1 MKIGEASKRSGLPTK
16 TTRYYHE
23 IALVSPLSV
32 GENGYREYEDTDV
45 RKLLFVRKARSFG
58 FSIDECRDLLGL
70 YEDRNRASADVKRIA
85 QERIADIDKKLDE
98 LKSLRHELGHLVHA
112 CNGDQ
117 RPDCPI
123 LNELSK
129 PA

>member
-16 TTRYYHE
+16 TVRYYDE

-32 GENGYREYEDTDV
+32 GENGYRDYEDTDV

-58 FSIDECRDLLGL
+58 FSIDECRGLLGL
-70 YEDRNRASADVKRIA
+70 YEDRERASADVKRIA
-85 QERIADIDKKLDE
+85 QERIAEIDKKLGE
-98 LKSLRHELGHLVHA
+98 LTSLRHELGHLVHA
-112 CNGDQ
+112 CNGDD

-123 LNELSK
+123 LNELSNS
-129 PA
+129 A

>member
-1 MKIGEASKRSGLPTK
+1 MKIGDASRRAGLPTK
-16 TTRYYHE
+16 TTRYYDE
-23 IALVSPLSV
+23 IGLVSPVSV
-32 GENGYREYEDTDV
+32 RGNGYREYEDTDV

-58 FSIDECRDLLGL
+58 FSIGECRGLLGL
-70 YEDRNRASADVKRIA
+70 YENRNRASADVKKIA
-85 QERIADIDKKLDE
+85 EERIREIDAKLLE
-98 LKSLRHELGHLVHA
+98 LESLRRELGLLVEA
-112 CNGDQ
+112 CNGDE

>member
-16 TTRYYHE
+16 TTRYYDD
-23 IALVSPLSV
+23 IGLVSPVSV

-58 FSIDECRDLLGL
+58 FSIDECRGLLGL
-70 YEDRNRASADVKRIA
+70 YEDRNRASSDVKRIA
-85 QERIADIDKKLDE
+85 QERIEDIDQKLKE
-98 LKSLRHELGHLVHA
+98 LKSLRQELGHLVHA
-112 CNGDQ
+112 CNGDD

-129 PA
+129 PV